1 LNIEFTARHFHA
13 PDNLKD
19 YALSEIE
26 RISRVYAR
34 ATQCQIILFH
44 ENDMYTTELNLS
56 IPSRKL
62 NVKET
67 SDNVIKSIDGAV
79 NKMVARVNKVKN
91 KHHLH

>member
-1 LNIEFTARHFHA
+1 MNIEFTARHFHA
-13 PDNLKD
+13 PDYLKD
-19 YALSEIE
+19 YALTEIE
-26 RISRVYAR
+26 RISKVYAR

-44 ENDMYTTELNLS
+44 ENDTYTTELNLS

-67 SDNVIKSIDGAV
+67 SDNVTKSIDGAV